1 MYLQRLVQLA
11 AWLAGRRS
19 PPSGRLLLDALLRG
33 WRPPPPSG
41 PPDPFAGVREPHR
54 RKPGGRNSAI
64 ALMEPEPPQLVSAI
78 GRLWPQN
85 HNAASDKD

>member
-11 AWLAGRRS
+11 AWLTGRRS
-19 PPSGRLLLDALLRG
+19 PPSGRSPLDALLRG
-33 WRPPPPSG
+33 WHPPSVP

-54 RKPGGRNSAI
+54 RKPGGRNSAV

-78 GRLWPQN
+78 GRLWRQN
-85 HNAASDKD
+85 HNAASDED